1 MNEQRRARR
10 GQQGFALIL
19 ALMALV
25 LLTTLGLTLAASTST
40 ELKIATNYRWNQQA
54 YYNAQAGLEV
64 GKRFLRDSEASAWAT
79 STDGSW
85 SHILWTARGDADSD
99 GVVDAFTVPGTFTLR
114 VGPNGETNR
123 SWELADCD
131 TGQFSGNGAGLG
143 WVLDDT
149 SQPHPFQNS
158 SQILGRTLNGTF
170 TLWVRRPVITDADS
184 GGRTEDPDDFTL
196 ILTAEGTA
204 PYGQAETSEYAMV
217 NRAVRYLEIQ
227 ISKTNTDGA
236 GECGSRASQAG
247 SGGGGT
253 GFDQCDAVSDSREIN
268 SALK

>member
-1 MNEQRRARR
+1 VTAIQSRQER
-10 GQQGFALIL
+10 GFALIL

-25 LLTTLGLTLAASTST
+25 LLTTLGLTLAATTTT

-64 GKRFLRDSEASAWAT
+64 GKRFLRDSEASDWAT

-85 SHILWTARGDADSD
+85 SHILWTPRSD
-99 GVVDAFTVPGTFTLR
+99 GDGDGMVDAFTTPAGFTFR
-114 VGPNGETNR
+114 PGPNGEANR
-123 SWELADCD
+123 SFELNDCD

-143 WVLDDT
+143 WVLDDN

-158 SQILGRTLNGTF
+158 SQIFGRTMNGTF
-170 TLWVRRPVITDADS
+170 TLWIRRPIVTDGDS
-184 GGRTEDPDDFTL
+184 GTRTEDPDNFTL

-204 PYGQAETSEYAMV
+204 PYGQDQVSEYTMV

-227 ISKTNTDGA
+227 LTKDNSSA
-236 GECGSRASQAG
+236 SQECGARASQAG

-253 GFDQCDAVSDSREIN
+253 GFDQCTAVQDTREVSGGI
-268 SALK
+268 K